1 MKLFLCSTL
10 LVATQ
15 ANFFR
20 HVLKSHRVPHFLGAG
35 QNHTTNKFHAVFQI
49 VHDSDLANTEVEYF
63 DCGTNDASTC
73 LNGNAFHTVT
83 NLSPTTVDADT
94 AVTNVKD
101 TNNNVYNLE
110 YTPTVP
116 KNHIITKLELNL
128 HTIIEES
135 YLCAAGH
142 VPKLSVAGCDPCTAG
157 KYAERGAN
165 SCSNCAAGKDSSAG
179 AYAQSQCSNCAAG
192 KYNPTAGNACQDC
205 GTGKY
210 ADTVGKTTCDTCA
223 AGSETQASSTFVTS
237 AAEAC
242 VACVAGKA
250 DKDSDSSTT
259 CYTCNTNSEEYQSST
274 GTTSCNTCETGTFT
288 CGDNK
293 VSTCASNCG
302 GSSGGSGG
310 TFTCTNTY
318 EYIATGSSGYLSC
331 ATCAA
336 GKDQTSATGTSC
348 ADCDAGEARAGSA
361 TAACASCDGG
371 TFSAAG
377 AATCTDCGA
386 GTFSAGGAATCTD
399 CAVGKYSTATGL
411 SGATQTVCTDCA
423 TAKTTGS
430 AGSGLASDCVF
441 AVTMYGYVRANFA
454 GTCQDECVEWHGQL
468 EDNFNANDVNQLNAT
483 GADQALCNLLKN
495 TGEMIKQQGCTAC
508 VNQANCAVSTV
519 NTCSTT
525 ASFTTNTICTSVTA
539 DGYYLDGEVVK
550 TCAVVAD
557 SSSRTCNGADVA
569 GIQTVTCSSGY
580 HETGSAGNNLA
591 CTVATGFLTNT
602 DVLRSTD
609 GGTTFTQVGQGADA
623 DSLDWGLGTLS
634 TTGAGYIASGTPYFR
649 NQAGKNDGFLASDIL
664 SGGVADFLEGAQY
677 VATDDADKGGTLA
690 MYQFT
695 FAQAGTFYILEDN
708 RGGSIDG
715 SSYGYTDTGVDIT
728 GQNNLVFTVWSQTVV
743 AGQVLITP
751 TKGGSVEQGGSV
763 EPLGFAFQA
772 SN

>member
-1 MKLFLCSTL
+1 MSTKFKMKLFLCSTL
-10 LVATQ
+10 MVATQ

-20 HVLKSHRVPHFLGAG
+20 HALKSHRVPHFLGAG

-205 GTGKY
+205 AAGKDSTGGAYAQSQCSNCAAGKYNPTAGNACQDCGTGKFL
-210 ADTVGKTTCDTCA
+210 A
-223 AGSETQASSTFVTS
+223 AGVNIA
-237 AAEAC
+237 
-242 VACVAGKA
+242 
-250 DKDSDSSTT
+250 
-259 CYTCNTNSEEYQSST
+259 
-274 GTTSCNTCETGTFT
+274 
-288 CGDNK
+288 
-293 VSTCASNCG
+293 ASNCTDCTAGKYNDVAAAASCQNCDPDSTSTGASYTGYQDATGQTSCKACSIISSGYYVTTANKCSAAADRSQTQCGTAGSGACSGTYTACSNGSPITG
-302 GSSGGSGG
+302 GGADESCSGGSGG
-310 TFTCTNTY
+310 SDGSSGSSSWTCTCTNGQ
-318 EYIATGSSGYLSC
+318 AGTGSSSGCTTCTRCNAGYGSTTC
-331 ATCAA
+331 QQCAA
-336 GKDQTSATGTSC
+336 GKFADGTSIAACSDCTAGKYQNLQGQSSCKNCGTGKFLAAGVNIAASSCTNCTAGKYNDQDALGSCKDC
-348 ADCDAGEARAGSA
+348 AAGHQTEDASGVANSGATKCEDCVAGKTDHDSSSSTACDDCVAGKYEANLQGTGACDDCD
-361 TAACASCDGG
+361 
-371 TFSAAG
+371 
-377 AATCTDCGA
+377 
-386 GTFSAGGAATCTD
+386 
-399 CAVGKYSTATGL
+399 VGKYSAETGATASTTCLDCNAGPNTGL
-411 SGATQTVCTDCA
+411 TTE
-423 TAKTTGS
+423 TTGS
-430 AGSGLASDCVF
+430 DDQSDCVF
-441 AVTMYGYVRANFA
+441 AVTMYGYVHANLT

-550 TCAVVAD
+550 TCAAVAD

-591 CTVATGFLTNT
+591 CTLT
-602 DVLRSTD
+602 L
-609 GGTTFTQVGQGADA
+609 
-623 DSLDWGLGTLS
+623 TL
-634 TTGAGYIASGTPYFR
+634 
-649 NQAGKNDGFLASDIL
+649 L
-664 SGGVADFLEGAQY
+664 
-677 VATDDADKGGTLA
+677 
-690 MYQFT
+690 
-695 FAQAGTFYILEDN
+695 
-708 RGGSIDG
+708 
-715 SSYGYTDTGVDIT
+715 
-728 GQNNLVFTVWSQTVV
+728 
-743 AGQVLITP
+743 
-751 TKGGSVEQGGSV
+751 
-763 EPLGFAFQA
+763 
-772 SN
+772 